1 MVAELN
7 SVVPSFTV
15 SQDAPTL
22 SPITPHFDENSTNV
36 LYNLHVQ
43 PQWGFRLKK
52 ATAPSVREINNITGK
67 EMGEDLN
74 NNIYFLPSDETMA

>member
-52 ATAPSVREINNITGK
+52 ATPPTLREINRLTGE

-74 NNIYFLPSDETMA
+74 RGQ